1 MEEQVITVHE
11 HRNKR
16 TPSQRGQLDAC
27 ETIRVED
34 QVCEAGIHL
43 DSANGMRC
51 AEIERRASYAHGRW
65 EWYESSVREEIRV
78 GRELQGIRVDQVGT
92 DGEVRM
98 MPVAIR

>member
-1 MEEQVITVHE
+1 MIRVHE

-16 TPSQRGQLDAC
+16 APSRRGQLDAC

-51 AEIERRASYAHGRW
+51 AEIERRASYAHGRRDR
-65 EWYESSVREEIRV
+65 YESSVREEIRV
-78 GRELQGIRVDQVGT
+78 GREPQRVRVDQVGT
-92 DGEVRM
+92 DGEVRV
-98 MPVAIR
+98 MPVAVG